1 MTQQTQ
7 TDDFSHI
14 ALTCIATFYF
24 DQKNYGSLTEKIQCE
39 EGVSDRSEPGSDDG
53 NIDGSSPPRLEY

>member
-24 DQKNYGSLTEKIQCE
+24 DQKNYGSLTEKIHVRKGCQTDPNLDPMT
-39 EGVSDRSEPGSDDG
+39 VT
-53 NIDGSSPPRLEY
+53 